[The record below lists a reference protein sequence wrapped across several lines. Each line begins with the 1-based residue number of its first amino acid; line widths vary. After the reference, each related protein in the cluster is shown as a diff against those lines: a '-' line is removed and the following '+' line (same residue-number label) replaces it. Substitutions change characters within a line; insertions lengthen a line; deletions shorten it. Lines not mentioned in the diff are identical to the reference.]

1 MNNACGSHSLLV
13 SGGCGGPCKCR
24 RPGQEHC
31 AHCPAFK
38 SPAAAP
44 APPAA
49 ACHAPVPS
57 ARPGPEL
64 GPVNGGAAGGPAA
77 LAGLGAE
84 GSSGCLKQQEAVN
97 LSVLVLAWEAGLY
110 CSILALQGRLQA
122 ILPPFPGPPLVLPRL
137 QPGLVAGYR
146 GTGAC

>member
-1 MNNACGSHSLLV
+1 MPVAATACLSVGAVGVHANA
-13 SGGCGGPCKCR
+13 GGPGRNTAPIVRPSRAQQLR
-24 RPGQEHC
+24 RLRPRP
-31 AHCPAFK
+31 PAMLLF
-38 SPAAAP
+38 P
-44 APPAA
+44 AP
-49 ACHAPVPS
+49 
-57 ARPGPEL
+57 GL
-64 GPVNGGAAGGPAA
+64 GLNWAPVNGGAAGGPAA

-122 ILPPFPGPPLVLPRL
+122 ILPPFSGPPLVLPRL
-137 QPGLVAGYR
+137 QPGRVAGYR